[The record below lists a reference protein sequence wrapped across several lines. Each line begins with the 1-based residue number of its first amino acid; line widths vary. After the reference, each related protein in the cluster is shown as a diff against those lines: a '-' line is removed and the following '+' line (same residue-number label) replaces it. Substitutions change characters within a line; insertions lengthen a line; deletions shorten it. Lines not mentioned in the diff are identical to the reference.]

1 MKCTRCNS
9 KNIVKNGFKQL
20 VNLQVQ
26 KYRCNNCSKYF
37 TGEEKFHHLTDTQK
51 LRVSALLKSGY
62 KEHQVAEKLNVYLR
76 AIQHFVISNKKKEE
90 D

>member
-20 VNLQVQ
+20 VNSQVQ
-26 KYRCNNCSKYF
+26 KYRCNNCNKYF
-37 TGEEKFHHLTDTQK
+37 TGEERFHHLTDSQK
-51 LRVSALLKSGY
+51 LRLIALLKAGY
-62 KEHQVAEKLNVYLR
+62 KEHQIAKKLGVYLR
-76 AIQHFVISNKKKEE
+76 AVQHFVISNNKKEE